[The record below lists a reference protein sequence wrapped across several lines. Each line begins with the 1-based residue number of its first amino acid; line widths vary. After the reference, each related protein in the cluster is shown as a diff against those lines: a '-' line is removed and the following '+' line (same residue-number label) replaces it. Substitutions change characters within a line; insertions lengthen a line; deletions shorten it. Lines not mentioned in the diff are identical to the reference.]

1 MTEPILDPSYWEQ
14 RLRTAAELHHSV
26 FRCPLDRWLRI
37 EAKHREILAKL
48 IKPDA
53 ALLDAGCGYGRLL
66 TLLPTDW
73 RGPYL
78 GVDLSPA
85 LIAKAREL
93 HPRRA
98 LNHFVVGDLR
108 NLRLTSVVP
117 AGDYLGMYRWDYA
130 VLISVRPMVRRNC
143 GDEIWAAMEREI
155 RRVAKKL
162 LFLKYD
168 EAGEGSVE

>member
-48 IKPDA
+48 IKPDDA
-53 ALLDAGCGYGRLL
+53 ILDAGCGYGRLL

-98 LNHFVVGDLR
+98 LNHFVVADLL
-108 NLRLTSVVP
+108 NLP
-117 AGDYLGMYRWDYA
+117 GGNWDWA

-143 GDEIWAAMEREI
+143 GDEVWAEMEREL
-155 RRVAKKL
+155 RRVARKL
-162 LFLKYD
+162 CYLEYD
-168 EAGEGSVE
+168 EADEGSVE